1 VTSSSYIKV
10 CLIVTLLW
18 VWVVGV
24 ANLQASRVALHLV
37 KGVAKSS
44 LLARGRYG
52 WVARDVRT
60 QYSLFKWSQLLESWL
75 MCIRVLER
83 GVSSYIIS
91 LEHVSGVDNLKVL
104 TFNCD
109 CTLVKSEN
117 ANKLIETLH

>member
-1 VTSSSYIKV
+1 
-10 CLIVTLLW
+10 VTLLW